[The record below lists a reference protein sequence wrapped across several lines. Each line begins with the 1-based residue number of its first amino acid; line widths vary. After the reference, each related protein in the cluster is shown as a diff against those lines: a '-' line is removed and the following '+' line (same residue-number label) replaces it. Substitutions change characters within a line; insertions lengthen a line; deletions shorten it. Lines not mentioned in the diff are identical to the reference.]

1 MRSISTFAEAR
12 NALTPFMSTAPVA
25 RYTLDRMRSLMDYLG
40 NPQDRLHIV
49 HVAGTSGK
57 TSTSYYCAAL
67 IRAAGFS
74 VGLTVSPHIDEI
86 NERAQ
91 VNLKGLPEKKYCKEL
106 NLFLD
111 LVDASTIHPSYFE
124 LLVAFAYWLFE
135 KQHVNYAVVEV
146 GLGGLLDGT
155 NVISRNDKICV
166 IADIGYDHTEIL
178 GNTLE
183 EIATQKAGI
192 IYPHNEVFMHIQLDE
207 IITTIRNLA
216 EAKEAPLTVISDST
230 PLLRSHPLFLALPD
244 FQKRNFSLAYV
255 ATASI
260 TGPLSPEALNQ
271 ALETV
276 VPARMETVQ
285 WNNKTFIMDGSHNE
299 QKLAALVQ
307 AVRKKYKAKDIALLV
322 AFGENKFDHLE
333 ANLKLLRTISSHIT
347 ITTFKNNQDQPRK
360 AIDPLKIMSYAKES
374 GFHSITI
381 EANAAKALDLLAH
394 TPESVVVI
402 TGSFYLLNSVRSLI
416 LSKS

>member
-230 PLLRSHPLFLALPD
+230 PLLRSHPLFLAL
-244 FQKRNFSLAYV
+244 
-255 ATASI
+255 
-260 TGPLSPEALNQ
+260 
-271 ALETV
+271 ETV

-347 ITTFKNNQDQPRK
+347 ITTFKNNQDQLRK